1 MTAYLIGDIEVTD
14 PAAYEEYRRRV
25 PALIEAHGGRYLVRG
40 AAPDVL
46 EGEWTPKRTV
56 VLAFPSMDALKG
68 FWNSAEYRPLR
79 AIRERAAKSNL
90 VALDG
95 V

>member
-1 MTAYLIGDIEVTD
+1 MAAYLIGDIEVLD
-14 PAAYEEYRRRV
+14 PIAYEEYRQRV

-40 AAPDVL
+40 AHAEVL
-46 EGEWTPKRTV
+46 EGDWLPKRSV
-56 VLAFPSMDALKG
+56 VLAFPDMQALRG
-68 FWNSAEYRPLR
+68 FWDSAEYRPLR

-90 VALDG
+90 VAFEG

>member
-14 PAAYEEYRRRV
+14 PTAYEEYRRRV